1 MSSKFP
7 LLKLPTLVFNTVVAN
22 FNVFELVSLAL
33 CSKSSKSQCKQYR
46 SQTNLKKQIEN
57 FHVEFSTVCEVRIKF
72 YPSLTSELMFY
83 VEKLENEEEMSSYS
97 QIFDNMYIPNGWRPR
112 MNDIAHDDWF
122 PFKQPFISEFS
133 QFLYYSNDTL
143 SAVSSWIAFLSD
155 LFTSQPS
162 LLCINFDCFQ
172 KGEIDRIMN
181 LPFPI
186 ARFVMK
192 HNNDGIEIDE
202 ELALSILKRQNATKG
217 LKLEFK
223 PSERF
228 HFNFDTLRKAPDHL
242 EIDHSHWVSWQQ
254 VIEMSSID
262 VAILRSNFSNSDFKS
277 LVEKWKN
284 GWTPKWKRIMIE
296 FCETLDVDSYISDP
310 IIDVTESG
318 CGRRDLITRN
328 IAIYAYKFQHEF
340 SYGIGS
346 ILKNGY
352 HLTREDRSIATI
364 TVENNKIGWFIIQN
378 DTDPKFIVYSNK
390 RTFGL
395 N

>member
-46 SQTNLKKQIEN
+46 SQTKLKKQIEN

-133 QFLYYSNDTL
+133 QVLYYSNDTL

-162 LLCINFDCFQ
+162 LFCINFDCFH
-172 KGEIDRIMN
+172 KGNIDRIMS

-202 ELALSILKRQNATKG
+202 ELVVSILKRQNATKE

-228 HFNFDTLRKAPDHL
+228 HFDFASLQNAPDQL
-242 EIDHSHWVSWQQ
+242 EIDYSHW
-254 VIEMSSID
+254 
-262 VAILRSNFSNSDFKS
+262 S

-340 SYGIGS
+340 SYGIGN

-364 TVENNKIGWFIIQN
+364 TVENNKIGWFIIHN
-378 DTDPKFIVYSNK
+378 DTDQEFIVYSNK
-390 RTFGL
+390 RTFCL